1 MKSQFFELKSQFS
14 LLVFR
19 QAASALVMFFWR
31 EFRCFSAASGSDML
45 SWGGSKRG
53 EFTTKQEISWGLSAK
68 IADVATFTFH
78 LGVQVKPGLVSMS
91 QGFTSPN
98 YWGYHLQQIFGFVME
113 TKSPIVGTSIPSPV
127 KDLMIF
133 LQIAGE
139 ANQHWTPCK
148 PSVYH
153 PLLSSLD
160 GCTASDF
167 ANRKEIVADDTDI
180 SCVFV

>member
-98 YWGYHLQQIFGFVME
+98 YWGYHLQQIFGFCDGN
-113 TKSPIVGTSIPSPV
+113 KIPNSWDINP
-127 KDLMIF
+127 K
-133 LQIAGE
+133 
-139 ANQHWTPCK
+139 PCK
-148 PSVYH
+148 RFDD
-153 PLLSSLD
+153 LLTNSRGSQSALD
-160 GCTASDF
+160 A
-167 ANRKEIVADDTDI
+167 V
-180 SCVFV
+180 